1 MKQRSGDRTIS
12 ADGLRPS
19 SHLRL
24 AEILGS
30 HRDEIGAA
38 WLASVG
44 EADRVQ
50 SPDLDRHLNALIGA
64 LVRVFQRGDWADVQL
79 VIDGL
84 VIRRASRGLGL
95 EHDLQRALLA
105 GRHAVKPFLD
115 ADSTDCEED
124 LLDALHEC
132 IFRFSESYQ
141 GLRLASES
149 DRLHSRIINSLVMTL
164 EARDPYVK
172 GHSISVALLAQRTAQ
187 VMGFVEQDHA
197 YLAGLLHD
205 IGKVGIPDHV
215 LLKPGRLT
223 AEEWVILKTH
233 PAIGARILR
242 PIRLYPEV
250 VGAVLH
256 HHENFDGTGYPYGLS
271 GSGIP
276 RLARIVRVAD
286 SFHAITSSRV
296 FRESR
301 SVGEAIEEITGNR
314 GRLYD
319 PEVVDAFMKIVE
331 SPNAVDE
338 LNMASLQIEL
348 GDASIER
355 SEWGYLPRL

>member
-1 MKQRSGDRTIS
+1 M
-12 ADGLRPS
+12 
-19 SHLRL
+19 
-24 AEILGS
+24 
-30 HRDEIGAA
+30 
-38 WLASVG
+38 
-44 EADRVQ
+44 
-50 SPDLDRHLNALIGA
+50 
-64 LVRVFQRGDWADVQL
+64 
-79 VIDGL
+79 
-84 VIRRASRGLGL
+84 
-95 EHDLQRALLA
+95 
-105 GRHAVKPFLD
+105 
-115 ADSTDCEED
+115 
-124 LLDALHEC
+124 
-132 IFRFSESYQ
+132 
-141 GLRLASES
+141 
-149 DRLHSRIINSLVMTL
+149 
-164 EARDPYVK
+164 
-172 GHSISVALLAQRTAQ
+172 
-187 VMGFVEQDHA
+187 
-197 YLAGLLHD
+197 
-205 IGKVGIPDHV
+205 
-215 LLKPGRLT
+215 LLKPGRPA

-256 HHENFDGTGYPYGLS
+256 HDENFDGTGYPYGLS
-271 GSGIP
+271 GSAIP

-301 SVGEAIEEITGNR
+301 SVDEAIAAITGNR

-355 SEWGYLPRL
+355 SEWGYLPRF